1 MNRLRLKEI
10 HREAA
15 MSKLKY
21 KSYELLTQ
29 VLPEHWGWE
38 GMKRNWKVTSRV
50 KLSNAMAS
58 SVTTPTQQRHRLWQP
73 RLATFYAILC
83 SGHAL
88 DHKISQAARG
98 LYGGDRQETTMK
110 NKQTQQNNKNKNL
123 LYHKGNKTCA
133 LQSVLLTC
141 FGKLKDVSGV
151 TDK

>member
-1 MNRLRLKEI
+1 MNRVRLKEI

-15 MSKLKY
+15 VSKLKY
-21 KSYELLTQ
+21 KPYELLTQ

-38 GMKRNWKVTSRV
+38 GMKRNWKATSSV

-58 SVTTPTQQRHRLWQP
+58 PVTTPTQQKHRLWQP
-73 RLATFYAILC
+73 RLATFYAVLC

-98 LYGGDRQETTMK
+98 LYGGDRQEATMK

-123 LYHKGNKTCA
+123 LCHRGNKTCA
-133 LQSVLLTC
+133 LQSVLLAC

-151 TDK
+151 PDQ